1 MGATS
6 VLGTGPG
13 SAEGASKG
21 ARERQTLGVGHL
33 IGPHI
38 VKAGQATCSTGAVS
52 VVFPISGVTAD
63 YVVLVTNTDASSP
76 AATSATLAISS
87 GVATVSI
94 VANGSDVVSYAV
106 IKVANFGL

>member
-13 SAEGASKG
+13 SAEGKTKG
-21 ARERQTLGVGHL
+21 APERQTLGVSHL

-38 VKAGQATCSTGAVS
+38 VKAGQVTCSTGAGS
-52 VVFPISGVTAD
+52 AVFPLSGVTAD
-63 YVVLVTNTDASSP
+63 YVVLVTNTDATSP
-76 AATSATLAISS
+76 AATSATIAVSS
-87 GVATVSI
+87 GIATVSV